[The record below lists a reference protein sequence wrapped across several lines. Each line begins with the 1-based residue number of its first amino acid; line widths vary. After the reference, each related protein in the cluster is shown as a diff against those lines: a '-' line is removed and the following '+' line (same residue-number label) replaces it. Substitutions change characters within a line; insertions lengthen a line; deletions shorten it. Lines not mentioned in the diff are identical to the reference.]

1 MPEWRSHSDMPCPS
15 FLGGLILTLLG
26 SKQNHGCLTASRM
39 DIQTA
44 QQLSTCSGQ
53 TLLESTGGGE
63 VSQTLPL
70 ELTAHETQHDAIPCD
85 SVRRIKQRDVMEGFY
100 GGLR

>member
-1 MPEWRSHSDMPCPS
+1 MLTKKDARVEISFRRAMPFFSR
-15 FLGGLILTLLG
+15 GLILILLG

-44 QQLSTCSGQ
+44 QQLSAWSGQ
-53 TLLESTGGGE
+53 TLLEGPGGGE

-70 ELTAHETQHDAIPCD
+70 ELIAYETQHDAIPHD
-85 SVRRIKQRDVMEGFY
+85 SVRRIKQRDVMEGF
-100 GGLR
+100 